1 MNPNE
6 DSNRTMRW
14 DAEQVRKAERSYRNQ
29 NGGSRHL
36 RRSEK
41 EKKRERRSWWIFVLV
56 VSAILAEI
64 GWLMINDICSLN
76 KKDVTTVIEVTTED
90 NLNTVSQKLK
100 EGGLVDFPWLFRMVG
115 GLRHAKEKIGVGSY
129 ELSSDMDYVAL
140 INGMRSSQSGPVRVS
155 IPEGSTVRQI
165 VTLLAKHGVNEE
177 SALLDAAMNGDFDY
191 SFLDA
196 NRKGE
201 LTYLEGYLFP
211 DTYDF
216 FVGEEPEHALSR
228 LLDNFKAK
236 MDSKIMKEVAS
247 SGRSLDQIIIIASL
261 IEKETDGNDRKE
273 IASVIY
279 NRLNN
284 VGETAHLLQIDAS
297 LIYGL
302 GDDFDGKLDQKDMEN
317 DIPYNLSIHKG
328 LPPTAIA
335 NPGLTAIEAA
345 LDPADT
351 NYYFYAL
358 GKDKVH
364 HFFKT
369 YREHTNFVNSSEYG
383 G

>member
-6 DSNRTMRW
+6 DANNTMRW
-14 DAEQVRKAERSYRNQ
+14 DADKVRKAEETYRRTN
-29 NGGSRHL
+29 GSRV

-41 EKKRERRSWWIFVLV
+41 QKKRERRSWWIFVLV

-64 GWLMINDICSLN
+64 SWLMVNDICSLN

-90 NLNTVSQKLK
+90 NLNTVSKKLK
-100 EGGLVDFPWLFRMVG
+100 EGGLVDFPWLFRFIG

-155 IPEGSTVRQI
+155 IPEGTTVRQI
-165 VTLLAKHGVNEE
+165 VSLLAKHGVNEE
-177 SALLDAAMNGDFDY
+177 SALLDAAMNGDYDY
-191 SFLDA
+191 DFLRSD
-196 NRKGE
+196 RKGS

-216 FVGEEPEHALSR
+216 FIGEEPEHAFSR
-228 LLDNFKAK
+228 LLDNFKLK
-236 MDSKIMKEVAS
+236 MDDKLMKKVSAS
-247 SGRSLDQIIIIASL
+247 GYSLDQIVIMASL
-261 IEKETDGNDRKE
+261 IEKETDGEDQRQ

-279 NRLNN
+279 NRLNH

-302 GDDFDGKLDQKDMEN
+302 GEDFDGKLDQKDMEN
-317 DIPYNLSIHKG
+317 DTPYNLSNHKG
-328 LPPTAIA
+328 LPPTPIA
-335 NPGLTAIEAA
+335 NPGLFAIEAA
-345 LDPADT
+345 VEPENTD
-351 NYYFYAL
+351 YYFYAL
-358 GKDKVH
+358 GKDMAH

-369 YREHTNFVNSSEYG
+369 YREHANFVNSSEYG